1 MLTQKIWYWQLRGIE
16 PLNCPLYL
24 PTPLRAWVGTHAIF
38 VDLDLPILL
47 ASLPGLR
54 FSLSSI
60 KKLAVSDSQQLV

>member
-1 MLTQKIWYWQLRGIE
+1 
-16 PLNCPLYL
+16 
-24 PTPLRAWVGTHAIF
+24 VGTHAIF